1 MIKLFKYLGFIL
13 AVVFAGGAIAPAG
26 AAPRISLLTQD
37 AGKEIYELEGHA
49 ALRIVMDDGR
59 DMAVNWG
66 VFDFTSPN
74 FAYRFTAGQT
84 DYLCVMV
91 PTDMLIAEYAPS
103 GRQFREQVLDLTPTE
118 AARVIA
124 LVEENLRPENRTY
137 RYNYVLDNCATRPYN
152 IIRRALNDSITLSI
166 PETFTYSNTG
176 VTVPYREG
184 EQSTFRKEM
193 TRYHHNY
200 PWYQFGINMALGSG
214 IDRPITELERGFSP
228 LYLHELMAGA
238 TGGFDNRRLVTEE
251 NVLIAETGE
260 CSPLGPTPWYLTPM
274 AFAIALLVVTTIV
287 TVRDVRRMKVS
298 RWFDSALYSLF
309 FVAGML
315 LTFLIFVS
323 VHEATSPNWLYLWL
337 NPFCIIPV
345 IFEWIKS
352 CRRVVYCYQFCNFA
366 ALVLLLAGIPL
377 HGQAFDAT
385 FPVLI
390 ACDLMRALSFIYIY
404 RKTYNKRV

>member
-1 MIKLFKYLGFIL
+1 MIKLFNCIRFIL
-13 AVVFAGGAIAPAG
+13 AVVLAGGAIATAG

-49 ALRIVMDDGR
+49 ALRIVTDDGR

-103 GRQFREQVLDLTPTE
+103 GRQFREQVLNLTPTE

-152 IIRRALNDSITLSI
+152 IIRRALNDSITLSV
-166 PETFTYSNTG
+166 PESFTYSNTG
-176 VTVPYREG
+176 ITVPYREG

-200 PWYQFGINMALGSG
+200 PWYQFGINLALGSG
-214 IDRPITELERGFSP
+214 IDRPVTELERGFSP

-251 NVLIAETGE
+251 NILIAETGE

-274 AFAIALLVVTTIV
+274 AFAVVLLVVTTVV
-287 TVRDVRRMKVS
+287 TIRDVRRLKVT
-298 RWFDSALYSLF
+298 RWFDSVLYSLF
-309 FVAGML
+309 FVAGLL

-366 ALVLLLAGIPL
+366 ALVLLLEGIPL
-377 HGQAFDAT
+377 YGQAFDAT
-385 FPVLI
+385 FPVLV
-390 ACDLMRALSFIYIY
+390 ACDIMRAVSFIYIY
-404 RKTYNKRV
+404 RKTYNKRA

>member
-13 AVVFAGGAIAPAG
+13 GVVLAGGAIAPAG
-26 AAPRISLLTQD
+26 AAPRISLITQD

-66 VFDFTSPN
+66 VFDFKSPN

-91 PTDMLIAEYAPS
+91 PTDMLIAEYSPS
-103 GRQFREQVLDLTPTE
+103 GRQLREQVLDLTPTE

-152 IIRRALNDSITLSI
+152 IIRRALNDSIILSV
-166 PETFTYSNTG
+166 PESFTYSNTG

-184 EQSTFRKEM
+184 ESSTFRKEM

-200 PWYQFGINMALGSG
+200 PWFQFGINLALGNG

-228 LYLHELMAGA
+228 LYLHELMARA
-238 TGGFDNRRLVTEE
+238 TGGFDNRRLVKEE
-251 NVLIAETGE
+251 NILIAETGE
-260 CSPLGPTPWYLTPM
+260 CSPSGPTPWYLTPM
-274 AFAIALLVVTTIV
+274 TLSLLLLVVTTVV
-287 TVRDVRRMKVS
+287 TVRDVRRLKVS
-298 RWFDSALYSLF
+298 RWFDTILYTLF
-309 FVAGML
+309 FVAGVV

-337 NPFCIIPV
+337 NPLCIIPV

-366 ALVLLLAGIPL
+366 ALVLLLATIPL

-404 RKTYNKRV
+404 RKTYKKRV